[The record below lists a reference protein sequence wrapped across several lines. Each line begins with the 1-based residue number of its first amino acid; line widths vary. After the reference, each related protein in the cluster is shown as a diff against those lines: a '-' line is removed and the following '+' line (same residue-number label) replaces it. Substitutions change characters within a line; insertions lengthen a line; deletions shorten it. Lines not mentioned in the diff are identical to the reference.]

1 MNPFMPFDHLG
12 DVAESAYKKIY
23 TGDGAAFG
31 SCVERILYVLDR
43 LVNADMITNTTRK
56 RIKTFL
62 AREIRLSNIQVISSH
77 TNHVV
82 LLNTETHEQDSFD
95 LRKYIT
101 WITEALCKD
110 PIMKRNL
117 HGREN
122 YEGVKSVLNDYGDD
136 RQKIL
141 SSDTWIDFYIC
152 DEVIFFTKKDEENIH
167 LYIQKRENDVSTFLR
182 ERNALKDALLMEEA
196 LADGRIYRF
205 DNDESVFVEDI
216 QGGIIKIEDVK
227 DDICDYSYMQGN
239 ILNQLADGSLLILE
253 GSRLICLD
261 KTGIKKV
268 IVDNAFIGVTS
279 VEGNEIYWK
288 SRFRRKDVEIGN
300 NRDIE
305 KVTRKKMLRCLK
317 KDKVSKEMLW
327 KGLLLTLYDFDRMN
341 FDEHIDN
348 RIKFACF
355 FDRLPMPFTL
365 SRIMDRLSE
374 VEAYCYDGDIIK
386 GDEYIEAMGY
396 LMDIDIDRYDENATT
411 TALIYLLENVTI
423 NPYERIATCSGH
435 GILDCVE
442 FFFGVNDE
450 ENNKGSYDGE
460 DKDYPML
467 DVTDDEFMRLLDKK
481 IAELDKQIEKEE
493 RKERESKKSAEQ
505 RRSKEADRVS
515 ETSDKG
521 RSAEIIRMPF
531 GD

>member
-1 MNPFMPFDHLG
+1 
-12 DVAESAYKKIY
+12 
-23 TGDGAAFG
+23 
-31 SCVERILYVLDR
+31 
-43 LVNADMITNTTRK
+43 
-56 RIKTFL
+56 
-62 AREIRLSNIQVISSH
+62 
-77 TNHVV
+77 
-82 LLNTETHEQDSFD
+82 
-95 LRKYIT
+95 
-101 WITEALCKD
+101 
-110 PIMKRNL
+110 
-117 HGREN
+117 
-122 YEGVKSVLNDYGDD
+122 
-136 RQKIL
+136 
-141 SSDTWIDFYIC
+141 
-152 DEVIFFTKKDEENIH
+152 
-167 LYIQKRENDVSTFLR
+167 
-182 ERNALKDALLMEEA
+182 
-196 LADGRIYRF
+196 
-205 DNDESVFVEDI
+205 
-216 QGGIIKIEDVK
+216 
-227 DDICDYSYMQGN
+227 
-239 ILNQLADGSLLILE
+239 
-253 GSRLICLD
+253 
-261 KTGIKKV
+261 
-268 IVDNAFIGVTS
+268 
-279 VEGNEIYWK
+279 
-288 SRFRRKDVEIGN
+288 
-300 NRDIE
+300 
-305 KVTRKKMLRCLK
+305 
-317 KDKVSKEMLW
+317 
-327 KGLLLTLYDFDRMN
+327 
-341 FDEHIDN
+341 
-348 RIKFACF
+348 
-355 FDRLPMPFTL
+355 
-365 SRIMDRLSE
+365 MDRLSE